1 MGRTY
6 EALQRAEAEHGEKHL
21 ARRAERHIKA
31 PPPRQTK
38 DERDLEQY
46 EALKHSLLTNYPVD
60 ALRSVIVTGTAFG
73 DGSSNTSVNLAVA
86 MAQEAWRSIL
96 LIDADLRHP
105 SLHEAFTLPIGKG
118 LYDYL
123 GDESVAAPQLNKIK
137 DNLHLLTTGSFGL
150 NSAGLL
156 DSTRFDDLLH
166 DMEARFNHVIIDCPP
181 VTVFS
186 ETRVVANK
194 ARGVVL
200 VLNAGK
206 TRKNVAITAKQVLQ
220 ESNAQILGVVLNRR
234 QFYIPEWLYKKV

>member
-1 MGRTY
+1 MGKTY
-6 EALQRAEAEHGEKHL
+6 EALKRAEAEFGEKL
-21 ARRAERHIKA
+21 LTRRAERHIKS

-38 DERDLEQY
+38 DERDQEQY
-46 EALKHSLLTNYPVD
+46 EALKHSLLTNYPVES
-60 ALRSVIVTGTAFG
+60 LRSIILTGTAFG

-105 SLHEAFTLPIGKG
+105 SLHEAFTLPVGKG
-118 LYDYL
+118 LFDYL
-123 GDESVAAPQLNKIK
+123 ADESVSAPQLNKIK
-137 DNLHLLTTGSFGL
+137 DNLHLLTAGSFET

-181 VTVFS
+181 VTMFS
-186 ETRVVANK
+186 ETRVVASK
-194 ARGVVL
+194 ADGVVL

-206 TRKNVAITAKQVLQ
+206 TRKNVAVTAKQILQ
-220 ESNAQILGVVLNRR
+220 ESNAQILGVALNRR
-234 QFYIPEWLYKKV
+234 QFYIPEWIYKKV